1 MEANLE
7 SWLVGKKCCGR
18 RKQAN
23 FLVLVVEE
31 QLVSA
36 FCCKKGDTEKG
47 NSAYK
52 CVSALCLRRMTAGE
66 VRNPNSLPSSG
77 REELRD

>member
-1 MEANLE
+1 ML
-7 SWLVGKKCCGR
+7 WKKE
-18 RKQAN
+18 QAN

-36 FCCKKGDTEKG
+36 FCYKKGDTV
-47 NSAYK
+47 YK
-52 CVSALCLRRMTAGE
+52 CVSVLCLRRMTAGE
-66 VRNPNSLPSSG
+66 VRKSNSLPSSG